1 MSDEQSMMPIS
12 ATRREVADQPD
23 VVARVLAEQ
32 APALRELAQLL
43 AARGTRQIVLLGSGD
58 SWFAGLASR
67 LALETYSGLPAE
79 AIQAYE
85 YAAYGHPAIDASTAV
100 IVISSSGRPTTTWDA
115 LDRALATGAYVVGI
129 TDKDYAGNP
138 FKEKVHTALVPGAL
152 KVGWPAQPTTAT
164 IALLIALAVELGA
177 ARGHLSDATANG
189 LRAQLWAIPERM
201 RAVLKGSDAWAADL
215 AARLLAPGL
224 RRCYTFVG
232 AGPSL
237 GVAYTGMALLAEGPQ
252 ELALAIAVEE
262 FHHGLH
268 IATVAHDDVV
278 VLIAP
283 SGAASKRFLDTAR
296 SVSAWG
302 AQLVALVDAQ
312 DTEVRAL
319 AGDSYELPP
328 APEPMTPLLTLLPLH
343 QLSIHLAARKVA
355 GGYVRPVKVP

>member
-1 MSDEQSMMPIS
+1 MFPTEQLMMPIS

-32 APALRELAQLL
+32 APALRERPSCWPR
-43 AARGTRQIVLLGSGD
+43 AARARFRCRWLGGD

-100 IVISSSGRPTTTWDA
+100 IVISSSGRPTTTGHA

-189 LRAQLWAIPERM
+189 LRAQLWAIPS
-201 RAVLKGSDAWAADL
+201 AC
-215 AARLLAPGL
+215 AR
-224 RRCYTFVG
+224 C
-232 AGPSL
+232 
-237 GVAYTGMALLAEGPQ
+237 
-252 ELALAIAVEE
+252 
-262 FHHGLH
+262 
-268 IATVAHDDVV
+268 
-278 VLIAP
+278 
-283 SGAASKRFLDTAR
+283 
-296 SVSAWG
+296 
-302 AQLVALVDAQ
+302 
-312 DTEVRAL
+312 
-319 AGDSYELPP
+319 
-328 APEPMTPLLTLLPLH
+328 
-343 QLSIHLAARKVA
+343 
-355 GGYVRPVKVP
+355 